1 MKEKIYNMVYEVE
14 GSHWWYRVRR
24 QLVKDLISKYA
35 NKTTTILDIG
45 CGPGLLLSELQNN
58 GREIFGVDLSPIAL
72 EFCKK
77 RGLKNVS
84 LADAGALP
92 FSDNTFDVV
101 LLLDMLEHV
110 QDDSGVLREARR
122 VLKSE
127 GIVIIFVPCFN
138 FLWTK
143 NDEISHH
150 YRRYTLPELT
160 NKISSNFTILRKT
173 YFNFFLFPLIYLVRQ
188 AAKIMPLR
196 RRSDFDINNKL
207 INYVL
212 KNIFLLEI
220 WLLKIISYPFGV
232 SLLIVAKKK

>member
-14 GSHWWYRVRR
+14 GSQWWYRVRR

-173 YFNFFLFPLIYLVRQ
+173 YFNFFLFPLIFLLTVV
-188 AAKIMPLR
+188 MNLLR
-196 RRSDFDINNKL
+196 VKLIAGKKLNNKITDSIWHVIFKQEL
-207 INYVL
+207 SFL
-212 KNIFLLEI
+212 KFL
-220 WLLKIISYPFGV
+220 SFPFGV
-232 SLLIVAKKK
+232 SAFIVAKK